1 MEAKIKGME
10 SYKFEKRMYPH
21 PSSPEALKNLSHR
34 YGIILGGGMYEAFQF
49 IRNKIKNHGISKTKS
64 NLYCC

>member
-34 YGIILGGGMYEAFQF
+34 YGIMGLYLEEECMKHF
-49 IRNKIKNHGISKTKS
+49 NLSVTK
-64 NLYCC
+64 